1 MITGLSSSGLV
12 PPIVQVRMR
21 DGSASASTRGRARSR
36 VSHIVEEPL
45 FRDILIREWRRAD
58 RFDQSFVLVLVESLG
73 KATEWDEIVRRL
85 VGLTHDTDVIG
96 WFERDRV
103 LGVLWLDSDVS
114 RDFAVR
120 ETERKVREE
129 LDGLAGR
136 ASRLLISVHVPEL
149 GDAGCGAS
157 MPDPVFEELR
167 QSQRHSGVRDGVK
180 RMLDIVGSAA
190 LIREALHHAEVSDD
204 ARRCRS

>member
-1 MITGLSSSGLV
+1 MYHT
-12 PPIVQVRMR
+12 
-21 DGSASASTRGRARSR
+21 
-36 VSHIVEEPL
+36 VEEPL

-73 KATEWDEIVRRL
+73 KATEWNEIVRRL

-120 ETERKVREE
+120 ETERKVRESWM
-129 LDGLAGR
+129 G
-136 ASRLLISVHVPEL
+136 
-149 GDAGCGAS
+149 
-157 MPDPVFEELR
+157 
-167 QSQRHSGVRDGVK
+167 
-180 RMLDIVGSAA
+180 
-190 LIREALHHAEVSDD
+190 
-204 ARRCRS
+204 